1 MKKIIFLIAAFT
13 LSSCES
19 ISDVSNNVK
28 NSMKNLGKNP
38 CYDKE
43 TNTIKVGC
51 KKK

>member
-1 MKKIIFLIAAFT
+1 MKKVIFLIVAFT
-13 LSSCES
+13 LSSCGT
-19 ISDVSNNVK
+19 ISDVSSGVK
-28 NSMKNLGKNP
+28 EGVKNLGKNP